1 MRFDNDEKYR
11 QAFVDSGMIPGRMIS
26 WSKSGYV
33 RMNPESRPV
42 FNARICILGEGVVWS
57 GDLDIVKDREKLEE
71 IAIALEKNLF
81 ILRES
86 DAWDSA
92 TDEQI
97 LSRVVEKI

>member
-1 MRFDNDEKYR
+1 MNFEAEEKYR
-11 QAFVDSGMIPGRMIS
+11 QSFVDSGMIPGRMIS

-33 RMNPESRPV
+33 RLNPNSRPV

-57 GDLDIVKDREKLEE
+57 GDLDIVKDKDKLEE
-71 IAIALEKNLF
+71 IATVLEKNLF

-97 LSRVVEKI
+97 LSRAVEKI